1 MNTLS
6 LFPELA
12 SPTAESGNTSRARI
26 KRARTKN
33 KPAIARQLGIVEEV
47 QIKMDP
53 HMHIAKRLADDLAE
67 QHRRAQYRSACKNK
81 KRGGPSKAKSAINEK
96 SHDAV
101 VGAICE
107 HLRASLAE
115 QIAAEPAHI

>member
-12 SPTAESGNTSRARI
+12 TPTAESGDTARARANNTS
-26 KRARTKN
+26 
-33 KPAIARQLGIVEEV
+33 AIERQLGIVDEA

-67 QHRRAQYRSACKNK
+67 QHRRAQYRSARK
-81 KRGGPSKAKSAINEK
+81 KRGGPSKAKFAINEK

-115 QIAAEPAHI
+115 QIAAEPVRF